1 MSQDDIDRLLAYLR
15 EHPEEMQRVHA
26 MLAREIVAFAAMK
39 GFEITEEELKAR
51 QALVH
56 LINGT

>member
-1 MSQDDIDRLLAYLR
+1 MSQDDIDRLMAYLR
-15 EHPEEMQRVHA
+15 EHPVEMQRVHT
-26 MLAREIVAFAAMK
+26 MLTRELVAFAAMK
-39 GFEITEEELKAR
+39 GFEITEEELQAR